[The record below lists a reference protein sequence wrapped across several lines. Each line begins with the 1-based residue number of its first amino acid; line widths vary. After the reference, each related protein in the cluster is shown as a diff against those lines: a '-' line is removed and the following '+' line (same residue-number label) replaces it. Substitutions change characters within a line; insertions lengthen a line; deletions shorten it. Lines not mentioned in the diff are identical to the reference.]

1 VRKLK
6 LLDIHEYEEINKN
19 MISQRNTEILLRQQM
34 GAQQNKLKKK
44 MLKMQSELMSRKV
57 LKLNE

>member
-1 VRKLK
+1 M
-6 LLDIHEYEEINKN
+6 DIQEYEEINKN